1 MRRGTTPT
9 LTFTTPYT
17 ADLWDLQRSWIT
29 FEQRGQNLFSVCFD
43 EESVEVTDN
52 AVSITLTQEQTLT
65 MTIADM
71 LSIQIRGIIGEN
83 KAVSSN
89 IVETPVCRI
98 LKDGEI

>member
-9 LTFTTPYT
+9 LTFTTPYN
-17 ADLWDLQRSWIT
+17 ADLWNLQRSWLT

-43 EESVEVTDN
+43 DESVEVTDN

-65 MTIADM
+65 MTTADQ
-71 LSIQIRGIIGEN
+71 LSIQIRGIIGNN

-89 IVETPVCRI
+89 IVKSPVCRI
-98 LKDGEI
+98 LKEGEI